1 MSFFMK
7 KDKYGDD
14 TLRIFP
20 LVAGGAGALV
30 ALTLAFSS
38 FYINEEREVS
48 LEVMFG
54 KVSDVENTAGLKMKN
69 PLASRFA
76 YSLARQSTPVS
87 EATNLRTGD
96 DLRLSGRYYVD
107 YEIDQDADVNKLYFD
122 LQDQG
127 GDLENVLSVRAKD
140 AAVRAIES
148 LTIEDLMPEEDPNNP
163 DAEIESFTDMITSGV
178 QDRLQSSLNAEGWPV
193 RIIGVYS
200 DGFNFSNDSE
210 DRIAEIV
217 GIRAER
223 VKLGLRQE
231 NAEKAAEVYATEAA
245 ADAAYINAL
254 RETAGLTD
262 ADVGYALCL
271 KMNRDANRVNEP
283 LAAGCN
289 AGGGSNVGVVVDPS
303 AAARRPAPTPN

>member
-1 MSFFMK
+1 MGLFTK
-7 KDKYGDD
+7 QDRYGD
-14 TLRIFP
+14 TAVRIFP
-20 LVAGGAGALV
+20 LAATGAGALI

-38 FYINEEREVS
+38 MYINEERQVS
-48 LEVMFG
+48 LEVLFG
-54 KVSDVENTAGLKMKN
+54 KVSDVENTAGLKFKN

-96 DLRLSGRYYVD
+96 DLRLSGRYFVD
-107 YEIDQDADVNKLYFD
+107 YEIDEGADVNKLYFD

-163 DAEIESFTDMITSGV
+163 DKEVESFTDMITTGV
-178 QDRLQSSLNAEGWPV
+178 QNRLQAALNAEGWPV

-200 DGFNFSNDSE
+200 DGFNFSKDSE

-231 NAEKAAEVYATEAA
+231 NAVKAQEVFAAEAT

-262 ADVGYALCL
+262 DQVGYALCL
-271 KMNRDANRVNEP
+271 KMNRDAGRVNEP
-283 LAAGCN
+283 LAAGC
-289 AGGGSNVGVVVDPS
+289 GGEGADLGVVVDPTNKS
-303 AAARRPAPTPN
+303 QAPAPN